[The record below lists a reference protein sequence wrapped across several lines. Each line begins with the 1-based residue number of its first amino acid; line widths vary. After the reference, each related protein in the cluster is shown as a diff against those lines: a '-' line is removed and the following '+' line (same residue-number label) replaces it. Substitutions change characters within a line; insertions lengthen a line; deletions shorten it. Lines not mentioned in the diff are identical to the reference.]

1 MHLSMGKLQGK
12 SFQLAFR
19 SGEASITGKVRKED
33 NKEERNNAKTKEG
46 KLKNRKERR
55 DKERR
60 REQGTKGN
68 EQKGQDK
75 ERRKEKVCQRKTLS
89 QRSWHDSCDICNH
102 RKFKDAL
109 STRFLTGLLLAD
121 D

>member
-1 MHLSMGKLQGK
+1 MGKLQGK

-46 KLKNRKERR
+46 KVKNRKERR

-60 REQGTKGN
+60 REQGTKGRKRTKRAR
-68 EQKGQDK
+68 QGKK
-75 ERRKEKVCQRKTLS
+75 ERKGVRSSNGKHSLSEVGMTPAIFAITVSSKMRCQ
-89 QRSWHDSCDICNH
+89 HA
-102 RKFKDAL
+102 F
-109 STRFLTGLLLAD
+109 
-121 D
+121 